1 MALQA
6 EAISIFMK
14 YLIGVDIGGTNI
26 KLALVDKKARIK
38 GKRTF
43 STASFKDKRALIG
56 GIVSQI
62 KELISGQGL
71 KKRDIIGVGV
81 GAPGAVDIRTGT
93 VHYLTNIPDW
103 REVPLGDILRDRL
116 GIPVFVDN
124 DVNVM
129 ALGEAYFGAGLGAVN
144 MLCVTLGTG
153 VGGGLIL
160 DGKLYRGSSYAAGEF
175 GHIPINIDGPKCKC
189 GSWACIEAYAGSGYI
204 VKGVIADIRSGQ
216 KTLITKL
223 VKGDLSKITPE
234 IISEADRKN
243 DKFAKKVWMDV
254 GKRIGLGL
262 AGVVNLLN
270 VEKIVIG
277 GGVAAAGKRLFDSI
291 EKTIKQRA
299 MELPAK
305 TVRIVKAKLG
315 YDSGLIGAAT
325 LVLYE
330 LGRKNVTK
338 N

>member
-1 MALQA
+1 MR
-6 EAISIFMK
+6 

-26 KLALVDKKARIK
+26 KLALVDKKARLR

-43 STASFKDKRALIG
+43 STTSFKGKSALIN

-62 KELISGQGL
+62 EDLISSQGL
-71 KKRDIIGVGV
+71 KKKDIIGVGM

-103 REVPLGDILRDRL
+103 REVPLGSILTERL

-129 ALGEAYFGAGLGAVN
+129 ALGEVYFGAARGALN
-144 MLCVTLGTG
+144 LLCITIGTG

-175 GHIPINIDGPKCKC
+175 GHVPINEDGPKCKC
-189 GSWACIEAYAGSGYI
+189 GGRACIEAYAGNSYI
-204 VKGVIADIRSGQ
+204 VRDVIARIKGGQ
-216 KTLITKL
+216 KTLIKKI

-234 IISEADRKN
+234 IISEADHKGDR
-243 DKFAKKVWMDV
+243 FAKKVWMDV
-254 GKRIGLGL
+254 GEKIGIGL

-270 VEKIVIG
+270 MEKIVIG
-277 GGVAAAGKRLFDSI
+277 GGVAEAGKILFDSI
-291 EKTIKQRA
+291 KRTINKRA
-299 MELPAK
+299 MKLPAK
-305 TVRIVKAKLG
+305 TVKIVKAKLG
-315 YDSGLIGAAT
+315 YDAGLIGAAT

-330 LGRKNVTK
+330 LGKKNAAK
-338 N
+338 

>member
-1 MALQA
+1 MQ
-6 EAISIFMK
+6 

-26 KLALVDKKARIK
+26 KLALCDKKGHLK

-43 STASFKDKRALIG
+43 STTSFKGKKALID
-56 GIVSQI
+56 GIVRQI
-62 KELISGQGL
+62 EELVSGAGL
-71 KKRDIIGVGV
+71 KKRDIIGVGI

-93 VHYLTNIPDW
+93 VHYLVNIPDW
-103 REVPLGDILRDRL
+103 REVHLGSILKKRL

-129 ALGEAYFGAGLGAVN
+129 ALGEVYFGAGKGAVN
-144 MLCVTLGTG
+144 MLCITLGTG

-175 GHIPINIDGPKCKC
+175 GHVPINMDGPKCKC
-189 GSWACIEAYAGSGYI
+189 GSWACVEAYAGNSYI
-204 VKGVIADIRSGQ
+204 VKDVIRRIRAGQ

-223 VKGDLSKITPE
+223 VAGDLHKITPE
-234 IISEADRKN
+234 IISEADRKG
-243 DKFAKKVWMDV
+243 DKFAKKVWIDV
-254 GKRIGLGL
+254 GEKIGVGL

-277 GGVAAAGKRLFDSI
+277 GGVAEAGKILFDSI
-291 EKTIKQRA
+291 KKTIVERA
-299 MELPAK
+299 MKLPAK
-305 TVRIVKAKLG
+305 TVKVVKAKLG
-315 YDSGLIGAAT
+315 YDAGLIGAAT

-330 LGRKNVTK
+330 LGRENV
-338 N
+338 

>member
-1 MALQA
+1 MQ
-6 EAISIFMK
+6 

-26 KLALVDKKARIK
+26 KLALCDKKARLK
-38 GKRTF
+38 DKRTF
-43 STASFKDKRALIG
+43 STTSFEGKSALID
-56 GIVSQI
+56 GIVSRI
-62 KELISGQGL
+62 ENLVSGAGL
-71 KKRDIIGVGV
+71 KKRDIIGVGI

-103 REVPLGDILRDRL
+103 REVPLGNILKKRL

-129 ALGEAYFGAGLGAVN
+129 ALGEVYFGAGLGAIN
-144 MLCVTLGTG
+144 MLCITLGTG

-175 GHIPINIDGPKCKC
+175 GHVPINIDGPKCKC
-189 GSWACIEAYAGSGYI
+189 GSWACVEAYAGNNYI
-204 VKGVIADIRSGQ
+204 VKDVIYRIRKGA

-223 VKGDLSKITPE
+223 VEGDLSKITPE
-234 IISEADRKN
+234 IISEAGRKN
-243 DKFAKKVWMDV
+243 DKFAKKVWMD
-254 GKRIGLGL
+254 IGEKIGIGL

-277 GGVAAAGKRLFDSI
+277 GGVAEAGKILFDSI
-291 EKTIKQRA
+291 KRTIRLRA
-299 MELPAK
+299 MKLPAN
-305 TVRIVKAKLG
+305 TVKVVKAKLG
-315 YDSGLIGAAT
+315 YNSGLIGAAT

-330 LGRKNVTK
+330 LGKENVPKN
-338 N
+338 

>member
-1 MALQA
+1 MR
-6 EAISIFMK
+6 

-26 KLALVDKKARIK
+26 KLALVDKKARLRGRK
-38 GKRTF
+38 TF
-43 STASFKDKRALIG
+43 STTSFEGKSDLID

-62 KELISGQGL
+62 KALVSGAGL
-71 KKRDIIGVGV
+71 SKNNIIGVGI

-103 REVPLGDILRDRL
+103 REVPLGNILKKRL
-116 GIPVFVDN
+116 GLPVFVDN

-129 ALGEAYFGAGLGAVN
+129 ALGEVYFGAGIGAVN
-144 MLCVTLGTG
+144 MLCITLGTG

-175 GHIPINIDGPKCKC
+175 GHVPINISGPKCKC
-189 GSWACIEAYAGSGYI
+189 GSWACVEAYAGNNYI
-204 VKGVIADIRSGQ
+204 VKDVIADIRKGA

-234 IISEADRKN
+234 IISEADRKG
-243 DKFAKKVWMDV
+243 DRFAKKVWTDV
-254 GKRIGLGL
+254 GNKVGIGL

-277 GGVAAAGKRLFDSI
+277 GGVAEAGKILFDSI
-291 EKTIKQRA
+291 KKTINARA
-299 MELPAK
+299 MKLPAK

-315 YDSGLIGAAT
+315 YDAGLIGAAT

-330 LGRKNVTK
+330 LGKENVTK

>member
-1 MALQA
+1 MQH
-6 EAISIFMK
+6 
-14 YLIGVDIGGTNI
+14 LIGVDIGGTNI
-26 KLALVDKKARIK
+26 KLALVDKKARLK
-38 GKRTF
+38 CKRTF
-43 STASFKDKRALIG
+43 STTSFKGKLALID
-56 GIVSQI
+56 GIASQI
-62 KELISGQGL
+62 ESLISGVGL
-71 KKRDIIGVGV
+71 KKRDIIGVGI

-103 REVPLGDILRDRL
+103 REVPLGKILRKRL
-116 GIPVFVDN
+116 GLPVFVDN

-144 MLCVTLGTG
+144 MLCITLGTG

-160 DGKLYRGSSYAAGEF
+160 DGSLYRGSNYAAGEF

-189 GSWACIEAYAGSGYI
+189 GSWACVEAYAGNSYI
-204 VKGVIADIRSGQ
+204 VKDVTARITRGA

-223 VKGDLSKITPE
+223 VNGDLSKITPE
-234 IISEADRKN
+234 IISEAARKG

-254 GKRIGLGL
+254 GQKIGLGL

-277 GGVAAAGKRLFDSI
+277 GGVAEAGKILFDSI
-291 EKTIKQRA
+291 KKTINTRA
-299 MELPAK
+299 MKLPAK
-305 TVRIVKAKLG
+305 TVKIVKAKLG
-315 YDSGLIGAAT
+315 YDAGLIGAAT

-330 LGRKNVTK
+330 LGRTNVTK
-338 N
+338 K